1 MDKEKISITKNAVLR
16 RYAMDETALKASL
29 KFKACII
36 MCSSFRFLTTVQVIC
51 DLCSSKDGTLL
62 GPKRTA
68 TDPQVVD
75 VIMTNPDLVY
85 AD

>member
-1 MDKEKISITKNAVLR
+1 MDKEQIAKTKEIVLQ
-16 RYAMDETALKASL
+16 RYKMTEEVLKASL
-29 KFKACII
+29 NFKAIII
-36 MCSSFRFLTTVQVIC
+36 MCSSFRFLTTVQVIN

-62 GPKRTA
+62 GPKRSA
-68 TDPQVVD
+68 KDPQVVD